1 MVPGLGKVCLF
12 GGKSWEEVQEPGVD
26 DARVH
31 SEDEMSN
38 PRSAAWGRRR
48 GGEQRGKL
56 GRKQP
61 NKNKNKNNKII
72 IICTMRRHF
81 EQKRIRIGRVRRKQL

>member
-48 GGEQRGKL
+48 GG
-56 GRKQP
+56 
-61 NKNKNKNNKII
+61 NKGGSLDASSR
-72 IICTMRRHF
+72 T
-81 EQKRIRIGRVRRKQL
+81 RIRIRIIK